1 MISYVRYLM
10 KNKAENLLGIKEAA
24 ISPAVIAVACA
35 IWVWWD

>member
-10 KNKAENLLGIKEAA
+10 KNKAESPLGIKEAA

-35 IWVWWD
+35 IGIG